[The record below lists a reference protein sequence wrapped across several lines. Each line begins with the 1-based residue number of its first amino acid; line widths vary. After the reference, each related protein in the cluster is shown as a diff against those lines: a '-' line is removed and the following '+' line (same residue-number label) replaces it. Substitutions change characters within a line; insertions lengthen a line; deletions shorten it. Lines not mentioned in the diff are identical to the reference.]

1 MGEQKRYMM
10 RDTIVITG
18 AAGFI
23 GWNLTQYLL
32 KFTTCDLH
40 LIESEAC
47 APAALRRLRR
57 LVNIPRVKITFI
69 DPEKN
74 LEQAIS
80 DATIQHSG
88 KNYIGLVHLGATC
101 STRAVETPALWRNN
115 VEFSIALI
123 NFYEKHCPVL
133 FASTAAIYGGTFGTA
148 DKYHEFMQIDP
159 MRLSPYAW
167 TKYAVEQAVAKPA
180 RNYVLALR
188 FFNVY
193 GEHEEHKG
201 NMISFPG
208 MVWRR
213 LEETSE
219 VVVYDSSN
227 LFPDQPNARDF
238 VHVEDCCSLMLNLL
252 RTEGLMSRVM
262 PLTDARFAVLN
273 VGTGEAVPLE
283 TVAQTVAAEYSSRTE
298 REVNVIKSFMP
309 STWRDTYQ
317 PYTCADT
324 SILQRT
330 KIKFRSFEEG
340 MESFRWA
347 GSPAVVTEN
356 K

>member
-1 MGEQKRYMM
+1 M
-10 RDTIVITG
+10 
-18 AAGFI
+18 
-23 GWNLTQYLL
+23 
-32 KFTTCDLH
+32 
-40 LIESEAC
+40 
-47 APAALRRLRR
+47 RRLRR
-57 LVNIPRVKITFI
+57 LVNSPRVKITFI
-69 DPEKN
+69 DPENN
-74 LEQAIS
+74 LDRAIS
-80 DATIQHSG
+80 AATRLCIDRE
-88 KNYIGLVHLGATC
+88 YVGLVHLGATC

-115 VEFSIALI
+115 IEFSTALI
-123 NFYEKHCPVL
+123 NFYEKRCPVL
-133 FASTAAIYGGTFGTA
+133 FASTAAIYGGTSSAAGQ
-148 DKYHEFMQIDP
+148 YESMIVDP

-167 TKYAVEQAVAKPA
+167 TKYAVEQAVANPVF
-180 RNYVLALR
+180 NHVLALR

-201 NMISFPG
+201 DMISFPG
-208 MVWRR
+208 MVWRQ
-213 LEETSE
+213 LEETGE

-252 RTEGLMSRVM
+252 CKRELRACVM
-262 PLTDARFAVLN
+262 PLTGHRFAVLN

-283 TVAQTVAAEYSSRTE
+283 AAAQMVAAEYSSRTE
-298 REVNVIKSFMP
+298 GAVSVIKSFMP
-309 STWRDTYQ
+309 STWRATYQ

-324 SILQRT
+324 GLLQRV
-330 KIKFRSFEEG
+330 KVKFRSFKEG

>member
-1 MGEQKRYMM
+1 MM
-10 RDTIVITG
+10 RDTVVITG

-32 KFTTCDLH
+32 TFTKWDLH

-47 APAALRRLRR
+47 CPIAMRRLRR
-57 LVNIPRVKITFI
+57 LVNSPRVKITFI
-69 DPEKN
+69 DPENN
-74 LEQAIS
+74 LDRAIS
-80 DATIQHSG
+80 AATRLCIDRE
-88 KNYIGLVHLGATC
+88 YVGLVHLGATC

-115 VEFSIALI
+115 IEFSTALI
-123 NFYEKHCPVL
+123 NFYEKRCPVL
-133 FASTAAIYGGTFGTA
+133 FASTAAIYGGTSSAAGQ
-148 DKYHEFMQIDP
+148 YESMIVDP

-167 TKYAVEQAVAKPA
+167 TKYAVEQAVANPVF
-180 RNYVLALR
+180 NHVLALR

-201 NMISFPG
+201 DMISFPG
-208 MVWRR
+208 MVWRQ
-213 LEETSE
+213 LEETGE

-252 RTEGLMSRVM
+252 CKRELRACVM
-262 PLTDARFAVLN
+262 PLTGHRFAVLN

-283 TVAQTVAAEYSSRTE
+283 AAAQMVAAEYSSRTE
-298 REVNVIKSFMP
+298 GAVSVIKSFMP
-309 STWRDTYQ
+309 STWRATYQ

-324 SILQRT
+324 GLLQRV
-330 KIKFRSFEEG
+330 KVKFRSFKEG